1 MMDSK
6 SPVSIVR
13 QCELLDVCRATH
25 YYKPTPAVRD
35 DAKLCRRID
44 ELFTERP
51 FLGSRG
57 MMRALRREGI
67 WCNRKRV
74 QRLMREM
81 GLESVAPKPNTSIPR
96 KDHEVF
102 PYLLRGLNIDGPNQV
117 WATDITYIPM
127 RRGHLYLVAV
137 LDWWSRKVLSW
148 RLSNSLDTR
157 FCIEALEEALV
168 KFGCPGIFNTDQG
181 AQFTSAAFLSV
192 LKQNQIRISMD
203 GRGRALDNVFVE
215 RLWRSVKYEHV
226 YLHPYDTGH
235 EVEAGLRTY
244 FAYYNAERGHSSLND
259 QTPDETYSGV
269 ATMRRA
275 A

>member
-1 MMDSK
+1 MIDSK
-6 SPVSIVR
+6 SQVSIVR
-13 QCELLDVCRATH
+13 QCELLNVCRATH
-25 YYKPTPAVRD
+25 YYKPLPPVRD
-35 DAKLCRRID
+35 DAALRRRID

-57 MMRALRREGI
+57 MRRALRREGI
-67 WCNRKRV
+67 WCNRKRL
-74 QRLMREM
+74 QRLMRVM
-81 GLESVAPKPNTSIPR
+81 GLESVAPKPNTSAPR

-102 PYLLRGLNIDGPNQV
+102 PYLLRGLTIDGPNQV

-137 LDWWSRKVLSW
+137 IDWWSRKVLSW
-148 RLSNSLDTR
+148 RLSNSLDSR
-157 FCIEALEEALV
+157 FCVEALDEALV
-168 KFGCPGIFNTDQG
+168 KFGCPAVFNTDQG

-192 LKQNQIRISMD
+192 LKQNQIQISMD

-226 YLHPYDTGH
+226 YLHPYNDGH

-259 QTPDETYSGV
+259 HTPDEMYYGV
-269 ATMRRA
+269 TPMKRA

>member
-1 MMDSK
+1 MMGSK

-81 GLESVAPKPNTSIPR
+81 GLESVAPKLGVLAPMKKSVPTAT
-96 KDHEVF
+96 KKK
-102 PYLLRGLNIDGPNQV
+102 LRD
-117 WATDITYIPM
+117 
-127 RRGHLYLVAV
+127 
-137 LDWWSRKVLSW
+137 
-148 RLSNSLDTR
+148 
-157 FCIEALEEALV
+157 
-168 KFGCPGIFNTDQG
+168 
-181 AQFTSAAFLSV
+181 
-192 LKQNQIRISMD
+192 
-203 GRGRALDNVFVE
+203 
-215 RLWRSVKYEHV
+215 
-226 YLHPYDTGH
+226 
-235 EVEAGLRTY
+235 
-244 FAYYNAERGHSSLND
+244 
-259 QTPDETYSGV
+259 
-269 ATMRRA
+269 
-275 A
+275 